1 MITMRMR
8 IPPCWLVMVNV
19 ARNVRMV
26 AVAVVVEIIISSFV
40 VPMSWPL
47 VDIDYKCVAI
57 VPIRDKLVVV
67 HHWWW
72 WWWWYPNHRWWF

>member
-1 MITMRMR
+1 M
-8 IPPCWLVMVNV
+8 PPCWLVMVNV
-19 ARNVRMV
+19 ARTVRMV
-26 AVAVVVEIIISSFV
+26 VVVEIVLSSFV

-47 VDIDYKCVAI
+47 VDIDHKCVAI
-57 VPIRDKLVVV
+57 VPIRDKLRWYVRVSGVLVVV